1 MALLT
6 RFTSRKLQ
14 ERAVP
19 LGPPVLVS
27 LLFSAF
33 HNSDSVELHGN
44 DRTICTW
51 SNLNPHPMSIIAIV
65 GVSMLALI
73 CGIASGYYLRRLHAL
88 GQKASLELDLKEKL
102 LKADEQALKI
112 IEKAEAKA
120 EKLESEAKADHK
132 EREEKLKHKEE
143 RLEKKE
149 ELLDERQIALDSEK
163 ESVRAKIE
171 EVKSIK
177 ARLDERKDE
186 IDHKLEEIAGV
197 TKEEAFEHVVAK
209 MQLERIQDLDER
221 LKKLSR
227 EGEEAYEARAQNLLL
242 AAIHRLGNNMPTN
255 VMTANVELPS
265 EDLKGK
271 VIGKEGRN
279 VRAFE
284 RATGV
289 DVLIDDTPGY
299 ITLSSFDPIRREI
312 ARIALEA
319 LLKDGRIQPAKI
331 EECVDNAR
339 KEVAT
344 IVRKMG
350 EKACYE
356 ANVPNLHPELISI
369 LGRLHFRTSYGQN
382 VLWHSVEMAHLAG
395 IIATEI
401 GADAA
406 VARAGALL
414 HDIGKTVS
422 HEVQGTHV
430 EIGIRILE
438 KYNVDERVI
447 LAMRAHHEEY
457 PYETPESIIVQ
468 VADAISGARP
478 GARRDSIE
486 NYIKRLS
493 ELEAI
498 AMNLAGVDKAFAISA
513 GREIRVLVNP
523 ETLND
528 FEASGLA
535 RTIATTIEA
544 QLRYPGEIKVHVI
557 RETRVVSYAR

>member
-1 MALLT
+1 MPLLT
-6 RFTSRKLQ
+6 LIGTAL
-14 ERAVP
+14 AM
-19 LGPPVLVS
+19 L
-27 LLFSAF
+27 
-33 HNSDSVELHGN
+33 
-44 DRTICTW
+44 
-51 SNLNPHPMSIIAIV
+51 IV
-65 GVSMLALI
+65 
-73 CGIASGYYLRRLHAL
+73 GIASGYYFRYLRAL

-102 LKADEQALKI
+102 LKADEQAFKI

-120 EKLESEAKADHK
+120 EKIETEAKTELK
-132 EREEKLKHKEE
+132 EKEEKLKHKED

-149 ELLDERQIALDSEK
+149 ELLDERQITLDSEK
-163 ESVRAKIE
+163 ESIRAKID

-177 ARLDERKDE
+177 ARLDERKNELDE
-186 IDHKLEEIAGV
+186 KLTEVAGLSKDEAFARLVARMEEERGKDLEERVRKIDMHN
-197 TKEEAFEHVVAK
+197 EEV
-209 MQLERIQDLDER
+209 
-221 LKKLSR
+221 
-227 EGEEAYEARAQNLLL
+227 YEARAQNILL
-242 AAIHRLGNNMPTN
+242 AAIHRMGNNMPTN

-279 VRAFE
+279 VRCFE

-331 EECVDNAR
+331 EECVETAR
-339 KEVAT
+339 KEVASM
-344 IVRKMG
+344 VRKMG
-350 EKACYE
+350 EKAAYE
-356 ANVPNLHPELISI
+356 ANVPNLHPDLLTI

-382 VLWHSVEMAHLAG
+382 VLWHSVEMAHMAA
-395 IIATEI
+395 IIAEEV
-401 GADAA
+401 GADVA

-422 HEVQGTHV
+422 HEVAGTHV

-438 KYNVDERVI
+438 KYGVDQKVI

-468 VADAISGARP
+468 VADSISGSRP

-486 NYIKRLS
+486 NYIKRLT

-498 AMNLAGVDKAFAISA
+498 ATSLLGVDKAFAISA

-523 ETLND
+523 DKLTD